1 MSIFNTIGR
10 LTYKTQRV
18 VTNGVANPLRE
29 MSEGYAQ
36 ARAKQKC
43 NWSQTYETSQQRLI
57 TGDVHSIPSII
68 HNLNP

>member
-36 ARAKQKC
+36 ARAKQ
-43 NWSQTYETSQQRLI
+43 N
-57 TGDVHSIPSII
+57 SIALKDIAEEVQDRVPSDTPKKEVQ
-68 HNLNP
+68 LELDL